1 MPEKIYPDIR
11 HFIASIPETQ
21 YHPDEALPFPVSNK
35 TFRKNQVITGF
46 GQIERH
52 AYFLKQ
58 GIVKISMR
66 MEKHIVGTNNSHGA
80 DDDDGTNI
88 GERILEFFFPGTFFS
103 AYTSFLTG
111 TPSDVEVVALT
122 DCEVEV
128 LDVNEMKA
136 AYKHSLLANQLRAD
150 RAEYYYQHKTRREK
164 EFLTLSPKVRYYQ
177 LVHSRPEMVQK
188 LSVTQLAN
196 YLGVARQTL
205 SRIRSEGE

>member
-1 MPEKIYPDIR
+1 MPETLHPDIR

-21 YHPDEALPFPVSNK
+21 YHPDEALPFPVRNK
-35 TFRKNQVITGF
+35 TFRKNQVITRY
-46 GQIERH
+46 GQIERY
-52 AYFLKQ
+52 AYFLKS
-58 GIVKISMR
+58 GMVKISMR
-66 MEKHIVGTNNSHGA
+66 VEKPAPKSTKGKSKKKESVI
-80 DDDDGTNI
+80 I
-88 GERILEFFFPGTFFS
+88 ERILEFFFPGSFFS

-111 TPSDVEVVALT
+111 EASDVEVVALT

-128 LDVNEMKA
+128 LEVNEMKA
-136 AYKHSLLANQLRAD
+136 SYKHSLIANQLRAD
-150 RAEYYYQHKTRREK
+150 RAEYYYKHKTRREK

-177 LVHSRPEMVQK
+177 LFHSRPEMVQK